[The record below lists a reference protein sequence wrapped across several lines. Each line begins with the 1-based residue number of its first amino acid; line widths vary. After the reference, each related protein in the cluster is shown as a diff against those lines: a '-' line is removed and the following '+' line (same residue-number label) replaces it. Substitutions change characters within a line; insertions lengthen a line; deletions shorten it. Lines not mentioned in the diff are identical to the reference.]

1 MGWRIVKQPN
11 GLYARF
17 SDIVD
22 DFTHGGL
29 TEDEAVRVCCDQGLP
44 DGIAVDYV
52 KRAVDDDMSG
62 LPREA
67 STQKTDGLNRWRY
80 SLDVI
85 TSIHGE
91 KRRAEVLAEL
101 NCAEPEL

>member
-1 MGWRIVKQPN
+1 
-11 GLYARF
+11 
-17 SDIVD
+17 
-22 DFTHGGL
+22 
-29 TEDEAVRVCCDQGLP
+29 
-44 DGIAVDYV
+44 
-52 KRAVDDDMSG
+52 MSG